1 MPLVDSDRPAMTD
14 HCSGTA
20 PGSPHYLAR
29 PPAAVLAVAGVVVA
43 ALVAFASRYGYHRD
57 ELYFLAAGRHL
68 AWAYPDQGPFTPLIA
83 RAMSAIAP
91 GSLTVLRV
99 PSALA
104 AGATVLLTGQLA
116 RELGGRRRAQ
126 SLAAACAAVAVIVLF
141 TGHTLSTSTF
151 DLLVWTT
158 VSWLAVRAVRTGQ
171 DRLWLLVGVVLGVGL
186 LNKPLPA
193 FFAAAM
199 LAGVALCGPRRL
211 LRNRYVWLGAAIALA
226 LCSPWLAWQAAH
238 GWPQLAVSR
247 SIAAGGSASST
258 PWWQIVPFQA
268 LLAGPV
274 LAPVWIA
281 GLARLFRD
289 PAVRQLR
296 FLAWAWALLAV
307 VFMATGG
314 KPYYLAGLLPVL
326 IGAGAVPVD
335 HWLDRG
341 RRRARATLLGVA
353 IAASA
358 VAGALIALPVL
369 PAQDIGPI
377 LAANPDVG
385 ETIGWPDLVATVAGV
400 RQRLPRS
407 ARVVILTENYGE
419 AGAID
424 RYGPA
429 YSLPPAYSGH
439 NAYGLWGPP
448 PAGSTAVIAVGFDP
462 AQLATHLHNCTVAA
476 RIHNPAAVDND
487 EQGRSIALCRGPR
500 GTWAHQW
507 PTLRHLG

>member
-1 MPLVDSDRPAMTD
+1 
-14 HCSGTA
+14 
-20 PGSPHYLAR
+20 
-29 PPAAVLAVAGVVVA
+29 
-43 ALVAFASRYGYHRD
+43 
-57 ELYFLAAGRHL
+57 
-68 AWAYPDQGPFTPLIA
+68 
-83 RAMSAIAP
+83 
-91 GSLTVLRV
+91 
-99 PSALA
+99 
-104 AGATVLLTGQLA
+104 
-116 RELGGRRRAQ
+116 
-126 SLAAACAAVAVIVLF
+126 
-141 TGHTLSTSTF
+141 
-151 DLLVWTT
+151 
-158 VSWLAVRAVRTGQ
+158 
-171 DRLWLLVGVVLGVGL
+171 VLGVGL

-193 FFAAAM
+193 FLAVAM

-226 LCSPWLAWQAAH
+226 LWSPWLAWQAAH

-247 SIAAGGSASST
+247 SIAAGGSASSA

-281 GLARLFRD
+281 GLVRLFRD

-307 VFMATGG
+307 VFMAAGG

-341 RRRARATLLGVA
+341 RRRARAILLGVA
-353 IAASA
+353 VAASA
-358 VAGALIALPVL
+358 VAGTLIALPVL
-369 PAQDIGPI
+369 PAQDAGPVV
-377 LAANPDVG
+377 AVNPDVG
-385 ETIGWPDLVATVAGV
+385 ETIGWPNLVATVAGV
-400 RQRLPRS
+400 RQRLPRT
-407 ARVVILTENYGE
+407 AQVVILTENYGE

-429 YSLPPAYSGH
+429 YGLPPAYSGH

-448 PAGSTAVIAVGFDP
+448 PADSTAVITVGFDP
-462 AQLATHLHNCTVAA
+462 GQLATHLRDCTVAA
-476 RIHNPAAVDND
+476 RIHNAAGVDND
-487 EQGRSIALCRGPR
+487 EHGRSIAVCRGPQ
-500 GTWAHQW
+500 GSWAQQW